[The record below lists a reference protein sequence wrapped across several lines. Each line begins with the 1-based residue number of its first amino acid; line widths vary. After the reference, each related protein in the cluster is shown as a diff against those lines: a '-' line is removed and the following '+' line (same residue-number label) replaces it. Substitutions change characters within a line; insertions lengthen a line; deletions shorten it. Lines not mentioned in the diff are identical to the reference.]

1 MFDVKKN
8 LIKTVYFLD
17 KSPRYTKTKAFFFNL
32 MENSHSQLRAY
43 FDGYMIGLVTL
54 SVFLIIYESKGQFG
68 KMGQLSFSGNFFEQ
82 SVVFIFIIE
91 YLLRGWLHS
100 DSRKTILAYHEKVV
114 YLQIPFK
121 LSTILKV
128 IFFEKLAYVRSPL
141 AIIDLLAML
150 PNYRGWVFLQIFL
163 IFRLIKLLRY
173 SSSIK
178 LFAEVLAS
186 KHFELI
192 TLAIFMGFLVFI
204 SSIAI
209 YLFENSHEGGQV
221 KTIYDAFYWSIVT
234 VSTVGYGDITPKSL
248 GGRLVAISLILS
260 GLGVLSFFTSIIVS
274 AFNDKMHDLREN
286 RTYSLLD
293 KHKDFIII
301 CGYGRVG
308 QEVAQQ
314 LHKDKQFFVIIDK
327 NQDRLFLA
335 KKANFLAIHND
346 ATKNEVLLNAG
357 INRGAAAVLCT
368 VGNDVTNVYITLS
381 SRYLNS
387 TIRIIARANRH
398 DNVKKLHQAGANHVI
413 EPFEMAGLL
422 AAEYIGQP
430 VAIEALLGILHEQKQ
445 ITMDTLL
452 VREGSML
459 EGITLK
465 EIDFSARKLSL
476 IGVISASS
484 SLHRPHRNQY
494 QVEKQHFFFNPE
506 RHFQCRKNDIL
517 VVLGRDISIAY
528 FREQII
534 QSCLKM

>member
-1 MFDVKKN
+1 MFDAKN
-8 LIKTVYFLD
+8 ILIKIAYTLD
-17 KSPRYTKTKAFFFNL
+17 KSARYTKTKAFFFEL
-32 MENSHSQLRAY
+32 MENPHSQLRAC

-68 KMGQLSFSGNFFEQ
+68 KMGQLSFAGNFFEK

-91 YLLRGWLHS
+91 YLLRGWLYS

-121 LSTILKV
+121 LNTILKV

-141 AIIDLLAML
+141 AFIDFLAML

-221 KTIYDAFYWSIVT
+221 KNIYDAFYWSIVT

-286 RTYSLLD
+286 RTYALLD

-314 LHKDKQFFVIIDK
+314 LYKDKQFFVIIDK
-327 NQDRLFLA
+327 NKERIFLA
-335 KKANFLAIHND
+335 KKARFLAIHDDASKND
-346 ATKNEVLLNAG
+346 VLLNAG

-368 VGNDVTNVYITLS
+368 VGNDVANVYITLS
-381 SRYLNS
+381 SRYLNPV
-387 TIRIIARANRH
+387 IRIIARANRH
-398 DNVKKLHQAGANHVI
+398 DNVRKLYQAGATHVI

-459 EGITLK
+459 EGIALM
-465 EIDFSARKLSL
+465 EIDFAARKLSL

-484 SLHRPHRNQY
+484 SVHRQHRNQY

-517 VVLGRDISIAY
+517 VLLGRDVSIAY
-528 FREQII
+528 FREQVI
-534 QSCLKM
+534 QSCPKM